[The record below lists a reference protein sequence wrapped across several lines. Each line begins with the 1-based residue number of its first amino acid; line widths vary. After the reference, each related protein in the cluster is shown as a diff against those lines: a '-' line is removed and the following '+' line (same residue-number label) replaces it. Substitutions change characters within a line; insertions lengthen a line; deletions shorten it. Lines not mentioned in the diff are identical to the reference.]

1 MAATLQ
7 VRDYMTMK
15 VVEVD
20 ASDSVH
26 DAAEKMMGGKVGCV
40 VVTQNDDIAGVVT
53 KGDIIKRFLL
63 ELQIQRIRGYPRSCL
78 HQLSQYA
85 LTTLWKKRREQCRI
99 ATCPSSPSLTI
110 NPACWWELL
119 LLQTSYE

>member
-1 MAATLQ
+1 MSATLQ

-26 DAAEKMMGGKVGCV
+26 DAAEKMMSGKVGCV

-53 KGDIIKRFLL
+53 KGDIIKRSLL
-63 ELQIQRIRGYPRSCL
+63 ELTDPKNTRV
-78 HQLSQYA
+78 
-85 LTTLWKKRREQCRI
+85 
-99 ATCPSSPSLTI
+99 SSIMSTPVVTI
-110 NPACWWELL
+110 K
-119 LLQTSYE
+119 S